1 MEERNAKALLER
13 PRQEEEQNSRKKKE
27 TGWLGELKWLNTSEG
42 SIFSSLR
49 ASSYRLL
56 FFSVLFLHQARS
68 SFSPSLFFKSL
79 HSMDAQ

>member
-1 MEERNAKALLER
+1 MEERNGKALLER
-13 PRQEEEQNSRKKKE
+13 PRQKEEQILRKKKE